1 MFHVE
6 HSSWNVPYGTQ
17 DWEVSTPTQGS
28 TTRAFLLRSHGDYV
42 PIWTSPRRGSKCSTW
57 NISSSPRLA
66 FLPKNGQ
73 SLSSGSWDPVRPAK
87 SRDVPIILVP
97 RMRSQGRSVPRGTLG
112 ANCSTWNI
120 SVGKLS

>member
-17 DWEVSTPTQGS
+17 DWEFPPPTQGS
-28 TTRAFLLRSHGDYV
+28 TTRAFLLRSHGTMFPYGTAHGGIKMFHV
-42 PIWTSPRRGSKCSTW
+42 EHFLLPP
-57 NISSSPRLA
+57 SSIPA
-66 FLPKNGQ
+66 NGQ

-120 SVGKLS
+120 SVGKRS

>member
-17 DWEVSTPTQGS
+17 DWEFSTPTQGS
-28 TTRAFLLRSHGDYV
+28 TTRAFLLRSYGTMFHIEQ
-42 PIWTSPRRGSKCSTW
+42 PTAGSKCSTW

-87 SRDVPIILVP
+87 SRDVPIILFP
-97 RMRSQGRSVPRGTLG
+97 PMRSQGRSVPRGTLG